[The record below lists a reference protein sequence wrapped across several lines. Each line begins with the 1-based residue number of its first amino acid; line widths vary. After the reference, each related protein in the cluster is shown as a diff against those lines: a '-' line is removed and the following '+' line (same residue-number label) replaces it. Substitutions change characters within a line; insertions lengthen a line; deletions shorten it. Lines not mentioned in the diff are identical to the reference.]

1 MDPRYVRK
9 ETEIRVPL
17 LKLLETTPIADISTT
32 ALCKQAGI
40 SRNTFYCHYPSPAAL
55 LETIE
60 NEFIDL
66 IVGIVDSTIDSDY
79 ESLLRQICQA
89 MLDNR
94 KLATLLLS
102 DNGNRR
108 FLERM
113 VGTMHSQIMTHW
125 TKSGIA
131 LDVDDLELLF
141 TYTTYGV
148 ERCIRRW
155 SDNGFRESPEVLA
168 RKLRNMSEYML
179 AHYMEQPF
187 I

>member
-1 MDPRYVRK
+1 MSGFMLYYKAGGREIMDPRFVRK
-9 ETEIRVPL
+9 ETEIRVAL

-66 IVGIVDSTIDSDY
+66 IVGIVNKTIDSDY

-102 DNGNRR
+102 DNG
-108 FLERM
+108 
-113 VGTMHSQIMTHW
+113 
-125 TKSGIA
+125 
-131 LDVDDLELLF
+131 
-141 TYTTYGV
+141 
-148 ERCIRRW
+148 
-155 SDNGFRESPEVLA
+155 
-168 RKLRNMSEYML
+168 
-179 AHYMEQPF
+179 
-187 I
+187 